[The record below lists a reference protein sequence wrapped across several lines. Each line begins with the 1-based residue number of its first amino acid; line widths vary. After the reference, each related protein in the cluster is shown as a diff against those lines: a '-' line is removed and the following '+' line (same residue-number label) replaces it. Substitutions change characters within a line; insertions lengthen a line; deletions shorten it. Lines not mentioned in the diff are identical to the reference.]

1 MARTSMRALVLAALC
16 ATVAP
21 AGLAQDKQPPLSQ
34 IPDPGVPELVRMEG
48 PYVRAAYNDEG
59 YVVLGYR
66 AANNSVGGPWMLL
79 DAGIA
84 LGKGRKNQ
92 KITRDEVSLSTPD
105 GKTIPLPS
113 NAEYV
118 SANLTA
124 LEYRASM
131 FLDRELTFPDGAYLR
146 RCPDK
151 DGSRFFYDSAATLYA
166 RVYPP
171 LDGVTLN
178 PQCRWEGTLY
188 FPVPGGIQ
196 YGQYFLNVTFDGSRI
211 RVPFRIMT
219 TDEEKTLNDNYER
232 IKKQFEEAFPPK
244 RK

>member
-1 MARTSMRALVLAALC
+1 MARTSMRALVLTVLC
-16 ATVAP
+16 ATVSV
-21 AGLAQDKQPPLSQ
+21 AGFAQDKQPQLSQ
-34 IPDPGVPELVRMEG
+34 IPDPGAPDVVRMEG
-48 PYVRAAYNDEG
+48 PYVRSAHNDEG
-59 YVVLGYR
+59 WVVLGYQ
-66 AANNSVGGPWMLL
+66 AANNSVGDPWMLL

-92 KITRDEVSLSTPD
+92 RITREAVSLSTPD

-124 LEYRASM
+124 LEYRAR
-131 FLDRELTFPDGAYLR
+131 FLHEELAFPAETYAR
-146 RCPDK
+146 SCPDK
-151 DGSRFFYDSAATLYA
+151 DGSRFFYDSGETLRA
-166 RVYPP
+166 QVYPP

-178 PQCRWEGTLY
+178 PQCRWDGTLY

-196 YGQYFLNVTFDGSRI
+196 YGQYFLNVKFDGRLI

-219 TDEEKTLNDNYER
+219 KDEEKMLNDNYGS
-232 IKKQFEEAFPPK
+232 IKRQFEEAFAPK
-244 RK
+244 KK

>member
-16 ATVAP
+16 AAVAV
-21 AGLAQDKQPPLSQ
+21 AGFAQDKQAPQAQ

-48 PYVRAAYNDEG
+48 LFVRAAYNDEG

-66 AANNSVGGPWMLL
+66 TANNSVGDPWMLL

-84 LGKGRKNQ
+84 LGKARKNQ

-124 LEYRASM
+124 VEYRAFTARDS
-131 FLDRELTFPDGAYLR
+131 LTFPGETDAR
-146 RCPDK
+146 SCPDK
-151 DGSRFFYDSAATLYA
+151 DGSRFFYDSAATQYA

-171 LDGVTLN
+171 LDGVKLN
-178 PQCRWEGTLY
+178 PQCRWDGTLY

-219 TDEEKTLNDNYER
+219 TDEEKMLSDNYER

>member
-1 MARTSMRALVLAALC
+1 MARTSMRALALATLC
-16 ATVAP
+16 ATVTV
-21 AGLAQDKQPPLSQ
+21 AGFAQDKQPRLSQ

-48 PYVRAAYNDEG
+48 PYVRAAHNDEG

-66 AANNSVGGPWMLL
+66 AANNSVGDPWMLL

-92 KITRDEVSLSTPD
+92 TITRDEVSLSAPD
-105 GKTIPLPS
+105 GKTVPLPS

-131 FLDRELTFPDGAYLR
+131 VRARELAFPADTYAR
-146 RCPDK
+146 SCPDK

-166 RVYPP
+166 KVYPP
-171 LDGVTLN
+171 LDGVKLN
-178 PQCRWEGTLY
+178 PQCRWDGTLY
-188 FPVPGGIQ
+188 FPIPGGIQ
-196 YGQYFLNVTFDGSRI
+196 YGQYFLNVKFDGSRI

-219 TDEEKTLNDNYER
+219 TDEEKMLNDNYER
-232 IKKQFEEAFPPK
+232 IKQQFEQAFPPK

>member
-1 MARTSMRALVLAALC
+1 MRALVLTVLC
-16 ATVAP
+16 ATVTV
-21 AGLAQDKQPPLSQ
+21 AGFAQDKQPPPSQ
-34 IPDPGVPELVRMEG
+34 IPDPGVPDVVRMEG
-48 PYVRAAYNDEG
+48 PYIRAAYNDEG
-59 YVVLGYR
+59 WVVLGYR
-66 AANNSVGGPWMLL
+66 AANRSVGDPWMLL

-105 GKTIPLPS
+105 GKTVQLPS

-124 LEYRASM
+124 TEYRVR
-131 FLDRELTFPDGAYLR
+131 FFHEELAFPAETYER
-146 RCPDK
+146 SCPDK
-151 DGSRFFYDSAATLYA
+151 DGSTFFYDSGKTLRA
-166 RVYPP
+166 QVYPP

-178 PQCRWEGTLY
+178 PQCRWDGTLY

-196 YGQYFLNVTFDGSRI
+196 YGQYFLNVKFDGRLI

-219 TDEEKTLNDNYER
+219 TDEEKMLKDNYVS
-232 IKKQFEEAFPPK
+232 IKKQFEDAFAPK

>member
-1 MARTSMRALVLAALC
+1 MARTSTRALVLAVLC
-16 ATVAP
+16 ATVSV
-21 AGLAQDKQPPLSQ
+21 AGFAQDKQPPPSQ
-34 IPDPGVPELVRMEG
+34 IPGPGVTEVVRMEG
-48 PYVRAAYNDEG
+48 PHVRSAYNDEG
-59 YVVLGYR
+59 WVVLGYR
-66 AANNSVGGPWMLL
+66 TANNSVGDPWMLL
-79 DAGIA
+79 EAGIA
-84 LGKGRKNQ
+84 LGKSRKNQ
-92 KITRDEVSLSTPD
+92 KITRDGVSLSTPD

-124 LEYRASM
+124 LEYRA
-131 FLDRELTFPDGAYLR
+131 FEEPLWFPAETYPPR
-146 RCPDK
+146 SCPDK
-151 DGSRFFYDSAATLYA
+151 DGSRFFYDSAETKYA

-196 YGQYFLNVTFDGSRI
+196 YGQYFLNVQFDGSLI

-219 TDEEKTLNDNYER
+219 RDEEKMLNDNYGS
-232 IKKQFEEAFPPK
+232 IKKQFEEAFAPTK
-244 RK
+244 KK